1 VKHVVPTA
9 FLQSLIVGLLAM
21 SVILCQFIVIGVL
34 VAILVIE
41 RSLALLTSSV
51 PGSHCNETA

>member
-9 FLQSLIVGLLAM
+9 FLQSLVAGLLAM

-51 PGSHCNETA
+51 LGSHCNETA